1 MTAVTDKYILD
12 GHKPVPCFNLMKFA
26 RWFENANR
34 HVAKTKIDDITIST
48 VFLGLNHGFGKGP
61 PLLFETMIFGG
72 RFDEDMWRYSTW
84 DEAEKGHQKAVEKV
98 RANRKEKK

>member
-1 MTAVTDKYILD
+1 
-12 GHKPVPCFNLMKFA
+12 MKFA

-72 RFDEDMWRYSTW
+72 NFNYDMWRYSTW

>member
-1 MTAVTDKYILD
+1 
-12 GHKPVPCFNLMKFA
+12 MKFA